1 MQGPKPEAITLS
13 EKESKELEHLV
24 RRHSTPQQQALRGR
38 IILAA
43 AEGKNNGQIAR
54 QLEVSVDMVRHWRK
68 RWLGLQ
74 AVALDDLELSERLAD
89 VPRPG
94 RPSQITA
101 QQTCQLMAMACE
113 QPKVRPISQWTGREI
128 ADEVMARGII
138 KQISP
143 RHAARLLK
151 KALGWQAYLD
161 ARRILRK
168 EDLPIAWSI

>member
-1 MQGPKPEAITLS
+1 MRGPKPDPVTLS
-13 EKESKELEHLV
+13 DAERSELEELV

-43 AEGKNNGQIAR
+43 AQGNNTSQIAR
-54 QLEVSVDMVRHWRK
+54 ELGVCVETVRSWRR

-74 AVALDDLELSERLAD
+74 AVSLQDLPVSERLED

-101 QQTCQLMAMACE
+101 EQTCQMIALACE
-113 QPKVRPISQWTGREI
+113 QPKERPSSHWTGREI
-128 ADEVMARGII
+128 ADEVMRRGIVS
-138 KQISP
+138 QISP

-151 KALGWQAYLD
+151 K
-161 ARRILRK
+161 
-168 EDLPIAWSI
+168 PISSPISSAIG